1 MAVWKVQRLGRV
13 SSLTGEPFPPD
24 SEIVTALFGEDEEMG
39 EDRVRGSGFLRK
51 DYLDEEATDERLAG
65 SFCRWRTRTP
75 PAKAE
80 EEKRFDLGMAKEFL
94 QRLLAEGRDDRAPVC
109 LTLAL
114 LLARKRRL
122 VIEDQ
127 DAESLT
133 CRWTGEKGTFPVPA
147 PVVSEAEAEVLQQD
161 IMRLFGFE
169 TAPEA
174 APEPAAE
181 ATAEASAEASSEG
194 SEAAAE
200 AADSPEDAS
209 AAPADADPE
218 TPADAGAPRD

>member
-24 SEIVTALFGEDEEMG
+24 TEIVTALFGDEEEVG

-51 DYLDEEATDERLAG
+51 DFLVSEATDEMLAG
-65 SFCRWRTRTP
+65 SFCRWKTRTA

-94 QRLLAEGRDDRAPVC
+94 QRLLAEKRDDRAPVC

-122 VIEDQ
+122 AIEDQ
-127 DAESLT
+127 DAETLT
-133 CRWTGEKGTFPVPA
+133 CRWTGEKATFVVPA
-147 PVVSEAEAEVLQQD
+147 PVISEAEAEVLQQD
-161 IMRLFGFE
+161 MMRLFGFE
-169 TAPEA
+169 SQAPDA
-174 APEPAAE
+174 GQADE
-181 ATAEASAEASSEG
+181 ATADEKPPEAPPEG
-194 SEAAAE
+194 
-200 AADSPEDAS
+200 
-209 AAPADADPE
+209 
-218 TPADAGAPRD
+218 

>member
-24 SEIVTALFGEDEEMG
+24 TEIVTALFGEDEEMG

-51 DYLDEEATDERLAG
+51 DFLVSEATDELLAG
-65 SFCRWRTRTP
+65 SFCRWRTRTA

-80 EEKRFDLGMAKEFL
+80 AEKRFDLGMAKEFL

-122 VIEDQ
+122 MIEDQ

-133 CRWTGEKGTFPVPA
+133 CRWSGEKEHFTVPA
-147 PVVSEAEAEVLQQD
+147 PAVSEAEAEILQQD

-169 TAPEA
+169 LPEAPDAAGEGDAPEAEEAPEEAPEA
-174 APEPAAE
+174 AEEGDAETGDARDAE
-181 ATAEASAEASSEG
+181 ADQG
-194 SEAAAE
+194 GGAA
-200 AADSPEDAS
+200 
-209 AAPADADPE
+209 
-218 TPADAGAPRD
+218 R

>member
-24 SEIVTALFGEDEEMG
+24 TDIITALFGEEEEVG

-51 DYLDEEATDERLAG
+51 DFLVSEATDELLAG
-65 SFCRWRTRTP
+65 SFCRWKTRTA

-94 QRLLAEGRDDRAPVC
+94 QRLLAEKRDDRAPVC

-122 VIEDQ
+122 AIEDQ

-133 CRWTGEKGTFPVPA
+133 CRWTGEKETFTVPA
-147 PVVSEAEAEVLQQD
+147 PVISEAEAEVLQQD

-169 TAPEA
+169 VPEA
-174 APEPAAE
+174 
-181 ATAEASAEASSEG
+181 
-194 SEAAAE
+194 AAAE
-200 AADSPEDAS
+200 AEAEAG
-209 AAPADADPE
+209 ADAE
-218 TPADAGAPRD
+218 ADAEPGNGDGAQERDGEGERERE

>member
-24 SEIVTALFGEDEEMG
+24 TDIITALFGEEEELG

-51 DYLDEEATDERLAG
+51 DFLVSEATDALLAG
-65 SFCRWRTRTP
+65 AFCRWRTRTA
-75 PAKAE
+75 PAQDE

-94 QRLLAEGRDDRAPVC
+94 QRLLAEEREDRAPVC

-114 LLARKRRL
+114 LLARKRKL
-122 VIEDQ
+122 AIEDQ

-133 CRWTGEKGTFPVPA
+133 CRWTGEKSTFVVPA
-147 PVVSEAEAEVLQQD
+147 PVISEADAEVLQQD

-169 TAPEA
+169 TP
-174 APEPAAE
+174 
-181 ATAEASAEASSEG
+181 
-194 SEAAAE
+194 
-200 AADSPEDAS
+200 
-209 AAPADADPE
+209 APAPDGQPAGEQADGE
-218 TPADAGAPRD
+218 QPADEAPAGEAPPADGSPATGGDPA

>member
-51 DYLDEEATDERLAG
+51 DYLDAEATEERLAG

-169 TAPEA
+169 TAPEP

-181 ATAEASAEASSEG
+181 DSAEGGEAV
-194 SEAAAE
+194 AAAS
-200 AADSPEDAS
+200 DSPEDAS
-209 AAPADADPE
+209 AATADADPE
-218 TPADAGAPRD
+218 TRADAGAPRD